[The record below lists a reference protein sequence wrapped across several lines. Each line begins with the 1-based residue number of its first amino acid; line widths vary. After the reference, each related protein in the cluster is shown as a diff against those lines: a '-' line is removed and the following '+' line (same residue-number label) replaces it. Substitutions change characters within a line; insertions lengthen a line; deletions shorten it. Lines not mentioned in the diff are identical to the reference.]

1 MGLKLLAKDVFGGLG
16 GALKETVNS
25 SIWKEYFESGDM
37 SKGILM
43 KRGERIITGNSKNT
57 RADNNLISSGAG
69 IDVQEGQCVI
79 LVDNGK
85 ITDFCAEAGRY
96 TFDSSTAPSLYAG
109 DNRGLKALGK
119 EILSQWSAGGQ
130 RFSTQRIY
138 FINMGE
144 IIYTPI
150 KWGSGDIAFHHTSVM
165 ANGAPPFEMDITLRG
180 NGQVTVQ
187 IVDPVKFFEIIGA
200 QKTGTDSDSV
210 VSINDEGILSN
221 LKSGIVDKVTEAIS
235 ALGYEQHL
243 PYTAIRSKSDDI
255 RRLLNESLSNE
266 WMGKRGFEICSF
278 SINGAF
284 LPSEEDIQEI
294 QDMQKTFSMG
304 ANLNAANYDIQKTVA
319 RGIENA
325 GETGGS
331 SALLGI
337 GMGMNAVGG
346 AALGQMQ
353 NQMNPNNTGG
363 APVVENSLA
372 WTCPCGA
379 VVTGNFCQNCGL
391 PKPEEKKTDEWS
403 CGCGQTN
410 TGKFCMNCGKSKEE
424 ALSLFVCE
432 KCGWKQEPGTQA
444 PKFCPECGD
453 PV

>member
-1 MGLKLLAKDVFGGLG
+1 MGLKLLVKDVLG
-16 GALKETVNS
+16 GGVNALKETVNS

-43 KRGERIITGNSKNT
+43 KRGKRIVTENGKNK
-57 RADNNLISSGAG
+57 RADDNLISSGAG

-109 DNRGLKALGK
+109 DNKGLKALGK
-119 EILSQWSAGGQ
+119 EILNQWSAGGQ

-187 IVDPVKFFEIIGA
+187 IVDPVKFFETIGA
-200 QKTGTDSDSV
+200 QKTGTDSASV

-221 LKSGIVDKVTEAIS
+221 LKSGVVDKVAESIS

-243 PYTAIRSKSDDI
+243 PYTAIRSKSSDI
-255 RRLLNESLSNE
+255 RRLLNESLSSE
-266 WMGKRGFEICSF
+266 WVGSRGFGICSF

-284 LPSEEDIQEI
+284 IPSDEDIQEI
-294 QDMQKTFSMG
+294 QDMQKTFAMG

-319 RGIENA
+319 EGVKNA
-325 GETGGS
+325 GEHGGS
-331 SALLGI
+331 AALVGL

-346 AALGQMQ
+346 AVLGNMQ
-353 NQMNPNNTGG
+353 GQPVT
-363 APVVENSLA
+363 APSAKETAPA
-372 WTCPCGA
+372 WTCECGT
-379 VVTGNFCQNCGL
+379 VITSKFCQNCGKA
-391 PKPEEKKTDEWS
+391 KPEKEPKEEWI
-403 CGCGQTN
+403 CPCGQSN
-410 TGKFCMNCGKSKEE
+410 SGKFCMNCGKSKEE

-432 KCGWKQEPGTQA
+432 KCGWAQEPGTQA

-453 PV
+453 PA